1 MKTID
6 AFKLNEE
13 ELKQEIR
20 NNQDIEVDNC
30 LGQRYLGC
38 ALKEGNIKLVGTPGN
53 GLAAYLDGASIYV
66 KGNAQDAVADT
77 MNGGLVAIEGNAGDA
92 LSYAMRGGKVYIL
105 GNAGYRAGVH
115 MKAYKEK
122 RSLLIIGGCTGS
134 FLGEYL
140 AGGTII
146 VLGLNCKPG
155 MKLTGYFCANGMYA
169 GKIYLRTDE
178 KPVNLSDKLEFHKL
192 DRDEKEEELRPLL
205 EEYAR
210 IFHLNLEEILAS
222 DFFFFFSDPQK
233 SYKQIY
239 AAV

>member
-92 LSYAMRGGKVYIL
+92 LSYAMRGGKV
-105 GNAGYRAGVH
+105 
-115 MKAYKEK
+115 
-122 RSLLIIGGCTGS
+122 
-134 FLGEYL
+134 
-140 AGGTII
+140 
-146 VLGLNCKPG
+146 P
-155 MKLTGYFCANGMYA
+155 
-169 GKIYLRTDE
+169 
-178 KPVNLSDKLEFHKL
+178 
-192 DRDEKEEELRPLL
+192 
-205 EEYAR
+205 
-210 IFHLNLEEILAS
+210 AS
-222 DFFFFFSDPQK
+222 RR
-233 SYKQIY
+233 
-239 AAV
+239 VCG

>member
-1 MKTID
+1 MAK
-6 AFKLNEE
+6 KLGIIAGGGAIPRDLINFC
-13 ELKQEIR
+13 KQ
-20 NNQDIEVDNC
+20 NNRD
-30 LGQRYLGC
+30 Y
-38 ALKEGNIKLVGTPGN
+38 
-53 GLAAYLDGASIYV
+53 YV
-66 KGNAQDAVADT
+66 I
-77 MNGGLVAIEGNAGDA
+77 AIEGNAGDA

-146 VLGLNCKPG
+146 VLGLNRKPG

-222 DFFFFFSDPQK
+222 DFSVIEADPQK